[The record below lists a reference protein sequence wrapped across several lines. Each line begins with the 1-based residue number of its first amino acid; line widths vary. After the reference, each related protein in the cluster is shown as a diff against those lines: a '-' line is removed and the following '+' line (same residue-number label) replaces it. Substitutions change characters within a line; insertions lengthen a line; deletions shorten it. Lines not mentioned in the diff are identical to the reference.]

1 MPVGDPGAHQSLYG
15 KDLGRNLFPSN
26 LSDLGCLVAQE
37 TPNRDDSEMC
47 ALPTCLLPC
56 NFNASRSDFQLP
68 AFAPFCRRAF
78 EKHRTALPTHKAEQE
93 SQWNFV
99 SQKRQPASEA
109 PHTHTHEMH
118 PESPPGGFHSITLLG
133 DTPFTGHLLLP
144 VLCSNS
150 PPLKRVQGSSLN
162 YALCP
167 AILVL
172 ASASG
177 ETHIKTK
184 LKIELPDDATI
195 PLLCIY
201 PKKIKSVP
209 PRDICTPCPLQYYWQ

>member
-1 MPVGDPGAHQSLYG
+1 MTQRCVPCPHASGLATSMQVGLTSNCQHLHLSAEGLSKNTGLLYPHI
-15 KDLGRNLFPSN
+15 RQN
-26 LSDLGCLVAQE
+26 
-37 TPNRDDSEMC
+37 
-47 ALPTCLLPC
+47 
-56 NFNASRSDFQLP
+56 
-68 AFAPFCRRAF
+68 RRAN
-78 EKHRTALPTHKAEQE
+78 ETLCPR
-93 SQWNFV
+93 SGN
-99 SQKRQPASEA
+99 QPVK

-150 PPLKRVQGSSLN
+150 PPLKHVQGSSLN

-167 AILVL
+167 TILVL

-209 PRDICTPCPLQYYWQ
+209 PRDICTPCPLQYY